1 MHAQARRPGGRDY
14 ALSHGRQDLL
24 LRFDETCGEI
34 VPLVQG
40 EGGVVTF
47 MPFDGGH
54 DAPPAVKDAFLDAV
68 FGPLPGAPPHPLPAS
83 VERCM
88 APPHDQRGVGT
99 G

>member
-1 MHAQARRPGGRDY
+1 MRLCAKPRPPGPAAALRRDLRRDR
-14 ALSHGRQDLL
+14 AA
-24 LRFDETCGEI
+24 
-34 VPLVQG
+34 VQS

-88 APPHDQRGVGT
+88 APPHDQRGVGA
-99 G
+99 GQPELVGAK

>member
-1 MHAQARRPGGRDY
+1 
-14 ALSHGRQDLL
+14 
-24 LRFDETCGEI
+24 
-34 VPLVQG
+34 
-40 EGGVVTF
+40 